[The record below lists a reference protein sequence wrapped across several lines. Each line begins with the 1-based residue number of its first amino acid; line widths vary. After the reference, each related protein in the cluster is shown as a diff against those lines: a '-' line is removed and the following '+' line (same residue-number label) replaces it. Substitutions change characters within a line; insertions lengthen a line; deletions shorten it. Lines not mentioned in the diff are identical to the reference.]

1 MNISFSFFKI
11 ARKIIFLYHESSKMN
26 KVGVYRVAREMVGV
40 SKFIMVFLEGGSGVG
55 RGAG

>member
-1 MNISFSFFKI
+1 
-11 ARKIIFLYHESSKMN
+11 MN